1 LTVEEFLNSL
11 DQYPFLLPLAIM
23 CSRVVDVSIGTVR
36 MIMVFRGKRYTAA
49 VLGFFEVTV
58 WLLAITGIISHVDS
72 VTSYIAYGLGFAAG
86 NIVGLMI
93 EQKMAVG
100 QQLVRFIS
108 SEEGE
113 NISRVLR
120 AQGFGVTEFSG
131 SGREG
136 PVLLGFVIASRKKV
150 PELMAIIDGVD
161 SRAVVTIEDVRHS
174 NIVEYNRMLVD
185 ATGGLFGWLRITKK
199 K

>member
-1 LTVEEFLNSL
+1 MEELLNWL
-11 DQYPFLLPLAIM
+11 DQYPLLLPLAIM

-36 MIMVFRGKRYTAA
+36 MIMVIRGRRYTAA

-58 WLLAITGIISHVDS
+58 WLLAITGIIAHVDS
-72 VTSYIAYGLGFAAG
+72 VLSYLAYGIGFATG
-86 NIVGLMI
+86 NIVGLYI

-120 AQGFGVTEFSG
+120 SQGFGVTEFSG

-136 PVLLGFVIASRKKV
+136 PVLLGFVITARKKV
-150 PELMAIIDGVD
+150 SELMNIIISVD
-161 SRAVVTIEDVRHS
+161 PKAVVTIEDVRQS
-174 NIVEYNRMLVD
+174 NIVDYQRMIGRSS
-185 ATGGLFGWLRITKK
+185 GGLLTRFRIVKK

>member
-1 LTVEEFLNSL
+1 MEEFLNRL
-11 DQYPFLLPLAIM
+11 DQYPLLLPLAIM

-36 MIMVFRGKRYTAA
+36 MIMVFRGRRYIAA

-58 WLLAITGIISHVDS
+58 WLLAITGIIAHVNS
-72 VTSYIAYGLGFAAG
+72 VINYFAYGIGFAMG
-86 NIVGLMI
+86 NIIGLMI

-150 PELMAIIDGVD
+150 PELIEIIDSVD
-161 SRAVVTIEDVRHS
+161 PKSIVTIEDVRHS
-174 NIVEYNRMLVD
+174 NIVEYQRGLEEVS
-185 ATGGLFGWLRITKK
+185 GGSTFDWLRIMKK